1 MMKIISPKSKTKTAS
16 NLTGLKSVIRH
27 ADKAVSTKG
36 MDQAA
41 KQRIVAKHANEV
53 LKARAQ
59 DRMSSLDL
67 AKNIALD
74 DL

>member
-1 MMKIISPKSKTKTAS
+1 MMKITLPKSKTKTAS
-16 NLTGLKSVIRH
+16 SFAGLKGVIRH
-27 ADKAVSTKG
+27 AGKAVSTKG
-36 MDQAA
+36 MDQSV
-41 KQRIVAKHANEV
+41 KQRVVPKHANEV

-67 AKNIALD
+67 AKKIALD